1 MIITICDIDGFEIQ
15 RYSQIDS
22 EPCGSN
28 GPEEMI
34 LKHCND
40 CDGLGFIEIPS

>member
-15 RYSQIDS
+15 RYSQTDS

-28 GPEEMI
+28 GPEGMTP
-34 LKHCND
+34 KRCND
-40 CDGLGFIEIPS
+40 CDGLGFVEKPS